1 MNKSKRSQNTARKK
15 PTLGD
20 VAKAAGVSTATVSR
34 ALNTPEAVGD
44 KVLAKV
50 EQQIRLLGYV
60 RDGAAR
66 ALASN
71 HSRTIGAIIPTL
83 ESAIFASGINAV
95 EQRLDEAGYTLL
107 LAVSNYDL
115 EHELRQIREMMEQGV
130 DGILLVGNEHL
141 PEAFDLMNQHQQL
154 FANIWAYSEDT
165 SYSCIGFDNRSASRQ
180 VAEYLL
186 ELGHRRFS
194 TIAGI
199 TKNNDRAALRVQG
212 IKDALQAQGLELN
225 DSYIVEKSYDIWEG
239 RHATRFLMDR
249 PKDERPTAII
259 CGNDVLAF
267 GCLLECQHS
276 GIRVPEDV
284 SITGFDDLP
293 LSEHLLPGLTTVH
306 IPTEDMGRQAAEFML
321 DTLAGKTLKP
331 KVKLP
336 TQLVVRGSTGKAAV
350 DQ

>member
-15 PTLGD
+15 PTLED

-34 ALNTPEAVGD
+34 ALNTPEAVGE
-44 KVLAKV
+44 KVRARVK
-50 EQQIRLLGYV
+50 QQIRLLGYV

-66 ALASN
+66 ALASKS
-71 HSRTIGAIIPTL
+71 SRIIGAIIPTL

-95 EQRLDEAGYTLL
+95 EQRLDEAGYSLV
-107 LAVSNYDL
+107 LAVSSYDM

-165 SYSCIGFDNRSASRQ
+165 PHYCIGFDNRSASRQ

-225 DSYIVEKSYDIWEG
+225 DSYIVEKSFDMWEG

-249 PKDERPTAII
+249 PKNERPTAII

-267 GCLLECQHS
+267 GCLLECLHS
-276 GIRVPEDV
+276 GIKVPEEV

-306 IPTEDMGRQAAEFML
+306 IPTVDMGRKAAEFLL
-321 DTLAGKTLKP
+321 DTLAGKPHKP
-331 KVKLP
+331 KVELP

-350 DQ
+350 DP

>member
-1 MNKSKRSQNTARKK
+1 MSTRKRFQNPDRKK

-34 ALNTPEAVGD
+34 VLNTPEAVGE
-44 KVLAKV
+44 KVRARV

-66 ALASN
+66 ALASKS
-71 HSRTIGAIIPTL
+71 SRTIGAIIPTL
-83 ESAIFASGINAV
+83 ESAIFASGINAI

-130 DGILLVGNEHL
+130 DGILLIGNDHL

-154 FANIWAYSEDT
+154 FANIWAYNEDT
-165 SYSCIGFDNRSASRQ
+165 PYPCIGFDNRSASRQ

-194 TIAGI
+194 IIAGI

-212 IKDALQAQGLELN
+212 VKDALQAQGLELN
-225 DSYIVEKSYDIWEG
+225 DSYIVEKSYDLWEG
-239 RHATRFLMDR
+239 RHAARFLMDR
-249 PKDERPTAII
+249 PKNERPTAII

-267 GCLLECQHS
+267 GCLLECLHS
-276 GIRVPEDV
+276 GIKVPEEI

-293 LSEHLLPGLTTVH
+293 LCEHLLPGLTTVH
-306 IPTEDMGRQAAEFML
+306 VPTTQMGHQAAEFLL
-321 DTLAGKTLKP
+321 DSLAGKKP
-331 KVKLP
+331 THKNKLP
-336 TQLVVRGSTGKAAV
+336 TQLVVRGSTGTPAG
-350 DQ
+350 D

>member
-34 ALNTPEAVGD
+34 AMNTPEAVGE
-44 KVLAKV
+44 KVRAKV

-66 ALASN
+66 ALASKS
-71 HSRTIGAIIPTL
+71 SRTIGAIIPTL

-95 EQRLDEAGYTLL
+95 EKRLDEAGYSLI

-130 DGILLVGNEHL
+130 DGILLVGNDHL

-154 FANIWAYSEDT
+154 FANIWAYSEET
-165 SYSCIGFDNRSASRQ
+165 PHYCIGFDNQNASKQ

-194 TIAGI
+194 VIAGI
-199 TKNNDRAALRVQG
+199 TKNNDRARLRLQG
-212 IKDALQAQGLELN
+212 VKDALKAQGLELN

-239 RHATRFLMDR
+239 RHAARFLMDR
-249 PKDERPTAII
+249 PKNERPTAII

-306 IPTEDMGRQAAEFML
+306 IPTADMGRKAAEFLL
-321 DTLAGKTLKP
+321 DTLAGKPHRP
-331 KVKLP
+331 KVELP
-336 TQLVVRGSTGKAAV
+336 TQLVVRGSTGKAEPN
-350 DQ
+350 Q